1 VPAEDYDLV
10 VFENK
15 FPSLHSE
22 APGLATTNSEF
33 FKYAKAQGICEVV
46 LFTSDHDGIMSK
58 KPLSRFI
65 KLVKVW
71 KDRYQEL
78 GNKDFIDYVFIF
90 ENKGEEV
97 GVTLHHPH
105 GQIYAYPFIPPIIK
119 QELDSSQEYL
129 KKTEECLF
137 CKVLDE
143 EKRDGRRVIV
153 ANDCFTA
160 LIPFFARYTYEVHI
174 YANQHIPSFN
184 EFTEKEEV
192 DLAAILKIILMKF
205 DNLYGFIF
213 PYIMAIHQQPTN
225 GAGQEYSH
233 FHIEFYPPYRTK
245 DKLKYL
251 AGSEMGAGTFING
264 SLAEEKARELRK
276 VPPVN
281 MYSM

>member
-1 VPAEDYDLV
+1 MLELRWNPILKQWVIIATHRQNRTFKPPKNYCPLCPTKKDGFPTEVPAEDYDIV

-33 FKYAKAQGICEVV
+33 FKFAKAQGICEVI

-143 EKRDGRRVIV
+143 EKRDGRRIIV

-160 LIPFFARYTYEVHI
+160 LIPFFARY
-174 YANQHIPSFN
+174 
-184 EFTEKEEV
+184 K
-192 DLAAILKIILMKF
+192 KK
-205 DNLYGFIF
+205 
-213 PYIMAIHQQPTN
+213 
-225 GAGQEYSH
+225 
-233 FHIEFYPPYRTK
+233 
-245 DKLKYL
+245 KL
-251 AGSEMGAGTFING
+251 I
-264 SLAEEKARELRK
+264 
-276 VPPVN
+276 
-281 MYSM
+281 